1 MDENKFIAE
10 NPASTTSG
18 EVAPRPKREAGGI
31 PKILGFTRTYN
42 ALLYVD
48 GFYKRNGGKGE
59 YFFMRRSF
67 YKGIDSSDN

>member
-10 NPASTTSG
+10 NPTSTTSE

-42 ALLYVD
+42 ALLCKYNTTALACCRLVV
-48 GFYKRNGGKGE
+48 
-59 YFFMRRSF
+59 MS
-67 YKGIDSSDN
+67 